1 MRFLSKIFNLND
13 PGWGRGQGS
22 NGSEPPKN
30 GQQPPNR
37 PPQQNG
43 PPDLDQV
50 WRDFNQRL
58 GSLFGR
64 KQGGGHGSGDQN
76 PGGFGG
82 PSARQSRIGLGVIVA
97 VVGAVLRAFEVA
109 MV

>member
-1 MRFLSKIFNLND
+1 MRLLSKIFNLNE
-13 PGWGRGQGS
+13 PGWGRGS

-30 GQQPPNR
+30 NNEPPKR
-37 PPQQNG
+37 PPQGNG

-64 KQGGGHGSGDQN
+64 SQSTTTGSN
-76 PGGFGG
+76 ETNAPRYIA
-82 PSARQSRIGLGVIVA
+82 S
-97 VVGAVLRAFEVA
+97 LR
-109 MV
+109 